1 MVACHTMGRSLSRGA
16 GRYLEEAIKQA
27 ELGASEL
34 CSAQEQSGESRQAI
48 DGFQPS
54 VRDIA
59 NDTPYRD
66 VSGSAKQLGRKAVS
80 ATTAAERSGDYDSR
94 AVSSLSGA
102 IAALDNALPQL
113 EPNQREAALAA
124 RHQLSQDDELWWADG
139 ALGSALAAINGGAV
153 PYIEA
158 AQADAPGQ
166 DVSFTASEIYGTL
179 QESLGHLAE
188 ANRIQG
194 QSLSEVQSAIE
205 TLRGLAKVERKPA

>member
-1 MVACHTMGRSLSRGA
+1 MIACNAMGRSLSRGA
-16 GRYLEEAIKQA
+16 GWYLEEAIKQA

-34 CSAQEQSGESRQAI
+34 SSAQEQSREGHQAI

-66 VSGSAKQLGRKAVS
+66 VSGSARQLGQKAAS
-80 ATTAAERSGDYDSR
+80 GTRAAERSGDYDSR
-94 AVSSLSGA
+94 AISSLSGA
-102 IAALDNALPQL
+102 IAALDQAIPQL
-113 EPNQREAALAA
+113 EPSQREAALIA

-139 ALGSALAAINGGAV
+139 ALGTALAAINGGAL

-194 QSLSEVQSAIE
+194 QSLSEIQSAIG
-205 TLRGLAKVERKPA
+205 TLRDLAS